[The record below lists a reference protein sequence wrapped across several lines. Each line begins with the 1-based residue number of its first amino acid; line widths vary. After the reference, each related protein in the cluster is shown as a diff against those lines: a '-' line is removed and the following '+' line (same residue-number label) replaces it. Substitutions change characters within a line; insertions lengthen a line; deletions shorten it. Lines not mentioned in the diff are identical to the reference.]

1 MESGYRVR
9 RLSTMCSCS
18 LENIV
23 ARTSIT
29 VCGSG
34 GGARK
39 GGLLS
44 MTDRVLA
51 IRDFLIVQENRDLKG
66 ILLYVG
72 KRFEAIAEGYVAL
85 EGDNFCI
92 SKRKKNSQNCL
103 ISVQQTFNAFFV
115 TCTRHCTH
123 NLLGK
128 TTLFSLSVAR
138 ERQRGWQGMV
148 RRRRRGS
155 EVAASWRW

>member
-1 MESGYRVR
+1 
-9 RLSTMCSCS
+9 MCSCS

-51 IRDFLIVQENRDLKG
+51 IRDFLIFQENRDLKG

-72 KRFEAIAEGYVAL
+72 KRVEAIAEGYVAL

-92 SKRKKNSQNCL
+92 SERKKNIQNCL
-103 ISVQQTFNAFFV
+103 IPVQQTFNAFFLLHV
-115 TCTRHCTH
+115 QDMLHTQQSTRQNNSIFTA
-123 NLLGK
+123 GGEGTAK
-128 TTLFSLSVAR
+128 GVAR
-138 ERQRGWQGMV
+138 DGEAAAT
-148 RRRRRGS
+148 RR
-155 EVAASWRW
+155 